1 MSSDGHLSRLH
12 ATYDI
17 QKEQSCIAAAL
28 FLLHVHQSIMTRNS
42 CWLFWAFSLSNCS
55 GVFTF
60 VGDFTAFF
68 PPLHFCFAPS
78 FLTLTPVP
86 SSARPGII
94 KSENPNIQPPFP
106 GSIVTLLVALNKCL
120 CNIACSDQFRAA
132 PWMLSQFAPVLLLTT

>member
-12 ATYDI
+12 ATYDSERTKLHCCCVI
-17 QKEQSCIAAAL
+17 SAPCSPINTDKKQLLAFLGVLLVQL
-28 FLLHVHQSIMTRNS
+28 FPCLHLRRCLHP
-42 CWLFWAFSLSNCS
+42 FFSPPS
-55 GVFTF
+55 FF
-60 VGDFTAFF
+60 V
-68 PPLHFCFAPS
+68 APS